1 MVKVAHDDTA
11 QRERAVFNSRA
22 IKRQRDQLE
31 QKKRTLLKSL
41 AEVDENLAMVQDMKQ
56 NTRSGRLLRFGENRV
71 FSISMEK
78 DVVESRLMT
87 PEAKRAIMQNV
98 RQAAL
103 EEQEELTSTNAAVD
117 VTDQPTSPSGSAPAP
132 SSSGAAATKTSSSPK
147 SKADTEAEELFD
159 VQIRAI
165 MMQHAED
172 CKRMHASEAGRL
184 AKELMA
190 QVRAVLPPSAL
201 AKVGA

>member
-184 AKELMA
+184 AKELMG